1 MRYAPIDRQLFVKNR
16 RKFTERM
23 KPKSL
28 AVFHSNDTY
37 PISADSTL
45 PFQQHR
51 DLFYLSGIDQEE
63 SILVLFPD
71 ARSEKHREML
81 FLRQTDANLSVWEG
95 QKLSRTRA
103 TELSG
108 IQTVYGLEDFEKLLH
123 NLMPEVDHLYL
134 NRNEHY
140 RASAPTQTREDRFIQ
155 WAEREYPL
163 HHRARS
169 NPILQ
174 HIRSIKEREEIQLI
188 QQACDITEK
197 GFRRALR
204 FIQPGAWEYEIEA
217 EYAHEFLCN
226 RAEFAYSP
234 IIGSGQNATVL
245 HYFKNDQACRAG
257 DLVLMDVGSAYA
269 HYASDMTRC
278 VPVSGRFTKR
288 QKAVYN
294 AVLRVKKAAV
304 QMLVPG
310 TDWKAYHREV
320 GQLMTAELIGL
331 RLLDQADVKNE
342 DPDWPAYKKYFM
354 HGTSHHLGLDTHDYG
369 LLWEPM
375 EAHMVFT
382 VEPGI
387 YIPEENLGIRLED
400 DYVIQVHGE
409 PRNLMQNI
417 PIEADE
423 IEDLMNAKSEREKP
437 LIASR

>member
-1 MRYAPIDRQLFVKNR
+1 MRYPPIDRQLFIKNR

-28 AVFHSNDTY
+28 AVFNSNDTY

-45 PFQQHR
+45 PFAQHR
-51 DLFYLSGIDQEE
+51 DIFYLSGIDQAE

-71 ARSEKHREML
+71 AQLEKHREML
-81 FLRQTDANLSVWEG
+81 FLRQTDAALAIWEG
-95 QKLSRTRA
+95 EKLSRTRA
-103 TELSG
+103 FALSG
-108 IQTVYGLEDFEKLLH
+108 IQTVYGIEDFHKVLYG
-123 NLMPEVDHLYL
+123 LMCQADHLYL

-140 RASAPTQTREDRFIQ
+140 RAHTPTQTREDRFIQ

-174 HIRSIKEREEIQLI
+174 HIRSIKEPVEIELI
-188 QQACDITEK
+188 QQACNITEK
-197 GFRRALR
+197 GFRRVLN
-204 FIQPGAWEYEIEA
+204 FIKPGVWEYEIEA
-217 EYAHEFLCN
+217 EYTHEFLCN
-226 RAEFAYSP
+226 RAELAYSP
-234 IIGSGQNATVL
+234 ILASGPNATVL
-245 HYFKNDQACRAG
+245 HYSKNDRACRAG
-257 DLVLMDVGSAYA
+257 DVILMDVGAAYS
-269 HYASDMTRC
+269 HYTSDMTRC
-278 VPVSGRFTKR
+278 VPVGGRFTKR

-294 AVLRVKKAAV
+294 AVLRVKNAAAK
-304 QMLVPG
+304 MLVPG
-310 TDWKAYHREV
+310 TDWTAYHRAV

-331 RLLDQADVKNE
+331 QLLDKADVKNE
-342 DPDWPAYKKYFM
+342 DPDRPAYKKYFM

-387 YIPEENLGIRLED
+387 YIPEENLGIRIED
-400 DYVIQVHGE
+400 DYVIQTSGE

-423 IEDLMNAKSEREKP
+423 IEDLIHTKS
-437 LIASR
+437 